1 MNAHEA
7 MTNTRPTKKRARI
20 LLVDDDPNL
29 LQALKRLHGRRYEIT
44 TASEPVKA
52 IQIVQKEPAFH
63 VVVCDYQMPGL
74 KGSAVLAKIQS
85 IQPDTVRV
93 LLTGNND
100 LDTAVDA
107 INRGSIFRFLRKPCD
122 EDTFVRCIEAGIRQH
137 ELLLGEKLL
146 LEQTVKGSV
155 QLLSEVLSLTN
166 PSAFGR
172 AVRVQRFV
180 KALLEQRQC
189 PDAWQV
195 ETAALLFE
203 IGLVAVPQDV
213 LDKVAAGVELTTEQ
227 RAILGRH
234 PTIGSKL
241 LGNVPRLDEVA
252 RIVCYQ
258 TKQFD
263 GSGMPTDEVAGE
275 DIPLGAR
282 ILAAAIG
289 FEQRLSRG
297 ESAAQAVSEMADEA
311 GRYDPSILQD
321 LVAVGPL
328 NDKMQTETVSVQR
341 LVVGYVLDQDIVHS
355 CGSLIVPK
363 GQQITESMIARLRS
377 YADLGHID
385 AEVSVLVGN
394 DAAAV

>member
-1 MNAHEA
+1 
-7 MTNTRPTKKRARI
+7 
-20 LLVDDDPNL
+20 
-29 LQALKRLHGRRYEIT
+29 
-44 TASEPVKA
+44 
-52 IQIVQKEPAFH
+52 
-63 VVVCDYQMPGL
+63 
-74 KGSAVLAKIQS
+74 
-85 IQPDTVRV
+85 
-93 LLTGNND
+93 
-100 LDTAVDA
+100 
-107 INRGSIFRFLRKPCD
+107 
-122 EDTFVRCIEAGIRQH
+122 
-137 ELLLGEKLL
+137 
-146 LEQTVKGSV
+146 
-155 QLLSEVLSLTN
+155 
-166 PSAFGR
+166 
-172 AVRVQRFV
+172 
-180 KALLEQRQC
+180 
-189 PDAWQV
+189 
-195 ETAALLFE
+195 
-203 IGLVAVPQDV
+203 
-213 LDKVAAGVELTTEQ
+213 
-227 RAILGRH
+227 
-234 PTIGSKL
+234 
-241 LGNVPRLDEVA
+241 
-252 RIVCYQ
+252 
-258 TKQFD
+258 
-263 GSGMPTDEVAGE
+263 AGE